1 MTGKSEVGAAQP
13 DIIVVGSGFGGAVL
27 ASRLVEAGSNVLL
40 LERGPWRD
48 TVAVRAAGID
58 ARKPLPRTG
67 GMLSVLRS
75 LRPPKGPRSG
85 IRLNKYGYLE
95 MWIGDG
101 IKVPCTSN
109 VGGGS
114 HIWAALLERAP
125 QGFWDDRAAGLGDET
140 LAPHYERV
148 ATELKG
154 VSLADPSSIPNH
166 ADHAWT
172 NEGCF
177 APLEAGEQPPMGI
190 LFPGPDGNLSA
201 VTDENGIVREP
212 LDVNRDNGMFG
223 SPGAS
228 KSTVDALFLLPALKN
243 GLVVRD
249 MHEARRISANTSG
262 GWTVE
267 AADLRSG
274 RSVTLDAPK
283 LAVCAG
289 TMNTNTLFLT
299 SRDTGGLSGL
309 PALGT
314 RLSANGDLIGKWPV
328 EARDATLGPPSFGR
342 VKIRG
347 HEDGGYVILARGE
360 PPPLP
365 RVLGKGARRKAGRS
379 VDLVAMSQ
387 DAADGRIWF
396 ENGRI
401 RFAFDLNGSASY
413 AAAMRAMDAVSEASG
428 RPVDYPKTEVFTAH
442 PAGGCRISDDRNEG
456 VVDGDGRV
464 HDHPG
469 LYVADASIFPQPVG
483 VPPSLSIAAWASHVA
498 ERIVRSN

>member
-1 MTGKSEVGAAQP
+1 MKP
-13 DIIVVGSGFGGAVL
+13 DIIVVGSGFGGAVV
-27 ASRLVEAGSNVLL
+27 ASRLVEAGRTVVL

-48 TVAVRAAGID
+48 TVAVRAAGIE

-85 IRLNKYGYLE
+85 LRLNKYGYLE

-114 HIWAALLERAP
+114 HIWAALVERAP
-125 QGFWDDRAAGLGDET
+125 KGFWDDRATGLSDET

-148 ATELKG
+148 AQELKG
-154 VSLADPSSIPNH
+154 VKPADASAIPNH
-166 ADHAWT
+166 ADHAWSK
-172 NEGCF
+172 EGCF
-177 APLEAGEQPPMGI
+177 APLEEGEQPLMGI

-201 VTDENGIVREP
+201 VTDASGIVREP

-243 GLVVRD
+243 GLIVRD
-249 MHEARRISANTSG
+249 MHEVRRVSGNGSG
-262 GWTVE
+262 GWTV
-267 AADLRSG
+267 AARDLLSG
-274 RSVTLDAPK
+274 RNVTLDAPK

-289 TMNTNTLFLT
+289 TMNTNALLLS
-299 SRDTGGLSGL
+299 SRDTGGLTGL

-328 EARDATLGPPSFGR
+328 EARDSTIGPPSFGR

-347 HEDGGYVILARGE
+347 HEDSAYVILARGE
-360 PPPLP
+360 PPPVP
-365 RVLGKGARRKAGRS
+365 RFLARGARRKAGQF
-379 VDLVAMSQ
+379 VDVVAMSQ
-387 DAADGRIWF
+387 DAADGRVWC

-401 RFAFDLNGSASY
+401 RFAFDLSGSSSY
-413 AAAMRAMDAVSEASG
+413 AAAMQAMDALAKASG
-428 RPVDYPKTEVFTAH
+428 RPVAYPKTEVFTAH

-456 VVDGDGRV
+456 VVDGGGQV

-469 LYVADASIFPQPVG
+469 LYIADASVFPQPVG
-483 VPPSLSIAAWASHVA
+483 VPPSLSIATWASHVA

>member
-1 MTGKSEVGAAQP
+1 MTGKPDVRAVQP
-13 DIIVVGSGFGGAVL
+13 DIIVVGSGFGGAVM
-27 ASRLVEAGSNVLL
+27 ASRLVEAGWKVVL

-48 TVAVRAAGID
+48 TVAVRAAGIE

-75 LRPPKGPRSG
+75 LRPPKGPRRG
-85 IRLNKYGYLE
+85 VRLNKYGYLE

-125 QGFWDDRAAGLGDET
+125 QGFWNDRATGLSDAT
-140 LAPHYERV
+140 LAPHYDRV
-148 ATELKG
+148 AQELKG
-154 VSLADPSSIPNH
+154 VEPPDASAIPNH
-166 ADHAWT
+166 ADHAWS

-177 APLEAGEQPPMGI
+177 APLEAGGQPLMGI
-190 LFPGPDGNLSA
+190 LFPDADGKLAA

-212 LDVNRDNGMFG
+212 LDVNRANGMFG

-228 KSTVDALFLLPALKN
+228 KSTVDALFLLPALRN
-243 GLVVRD
+243 GLIVRD
-249 MHEARRISANTSG
+249 MHEVRRVSAGNSG
-262 GWTVE
+262 GWIVE
-267 AADLRSG
+267 ARDLRSG
-274 RSVTLDAPK
+274 RNVTLDAPK

-289 TMNTNTLFLT
+289 TMNTNALLLG
-299 SRDTGGLSGL
+299 SRDTGGLTGL

-314 RLSANGDLIGKWPV
+314 RLSANGDLIGNWP
-328 EARDATLGPPSFGR
+328 AQSRDTTIGPPSFGR

-347 HEDGGYVILARGE
+347 HEDSAYVILAAGE

-365 RVLGKGARRKAGRS
+365 GFLGKGAKRKAGRF

-387 DAADGRIWF
+387 DAADGRIWSD
-396 ENGRI
+396 NGRI
-401 RFAFDLNGSASY
+401 RFAFDLEGSASY
-413 AAAMRAMDAVSEASG
+413 AAAMRAMDAVAEASG
-428 RPVDYPKTEVFTAH
+428 RPVQYPKNEVFTAH
-442 PAGGCRISDDRNEG
+442 PAGGCRISDNRAEG
-456 VVDGDGRV
+456 VVDGSGQV

-469 LYVADASIFPQPVG
+469 LYVADASVFPQPVG

-498 ERIVRSN
+498 ERMVRSN

>member
-1 MTGKSEVGAAQP
+1 MKP
-13 DIIVVGSGFGGAVL
+13 DVIVVGSGFGGAVL
-27 ASRLVEAGSNVLL
+27 ASRLVDAGMAVVL

-48 TVAVRAAGID
+48 TVAVRAAGIEE
-58 ARKPLPRTG
+58 RKPLPRTG

-75 LRPPKGPRSG
+75 LRPPKGPRKG

-125 QGFWDDRAAGLGDET
+125 QGFWDDRAAGLSDET

-148 ATELKG
+148 ARELKG
-154 VSLADPSSIPNH
+154 VEPPDASAMPNH
-166 ADHAWT
+166 ADEAWS

-177 APLEAGEQPPMGI
+177 APLEDGEQPLLGI
-190 LFPGPDGNLSA
+190 LFPGPDGDLSA

-212 LDVNRDNGMFG
+212 LDVNGDNGMFG

-243 GLVVRD
+243 GLTVRD
-249 MHEARRISANTSG
+249 MHEVHRISADQAD

-267 AADLRSG
+267 ARDLRGG
-274 RSVTLDAPK
+274 RNVTLAAPK

-289 TMNTNTLFLT
+289 TMNTNALLLS
-299 SRDTGGLSGL
+299 SRYTGGLTGL
-309 PALGT
+309 AALGKG
-314 RLSANGDLIGKWPV
+314 LGANGDLIGKWPV
-328 EARDATLGPPSFGR
+328 EERDTTIGPPSFGR

-347 HEDGGYVILARGE
+347 HEDSGYVILAGGE
-360 PPPLP
+360 PPPVP
-365 RVLGKGARRKAGRS
+365 RFLYNGARRKAGRF

-387 DAADGRIWF
+387 DAADGRVWCD
-396 ENGRI
+396 NGRI
-401 RFAFDLNGSASY
+401 RFAF
-413 AAAMRAMDAVSEASG
+413 
-428 RPVDYPKTEVFTAH
+428 
-442 PAGGCRISDDRNEG
+442 PAGGCRIADDPNEG
-456 VVDGDGRV
+456 VVDGGGQV
-464 HDHPG
+464 HEHPG
-469 LYVADASIFPQPVG
+469 LHIADASVFPQPVG

-498 ERIVRSN
+498 DRIVRSN

>member
-1 MTGKSEVGAAQP
+1 MTGKTDVGAVQP
-13 DIIVVGSGFGGAVL
+13 DIIVVGSGFGGAVM
-27 ASRLVEAGSNVLL
+27 ASRLVEAGRKVVL

-48 TVAVRAAGID
+48 TVAVRAAGIE

-75 LRPPKGPRSG
+75 LRPAKGPRRG
-85 IRLNKYGYLE
+85 LRLNKYGYLE
-95 MWIGDG
+95 MWTGDG

-125 QGFWDDRAAGLGDET
+125 QGFWNDRATGLSDAT
-140 LAPHYERV
+140 LAPHYDRV
-148 ATELKG
+148 ARELKG
-154 VSLADPSSIPNH
+154 VELADASAIPNH
-166 ADHAWT
+166 ADHAWAK
-172 NEGCF
+172 EGCF
-177 APLEAGEQPPMGI
+177 APLEEGEQPLMGI
-190 LFPGPDGNLSA
+190 LFPGPDGNLA
-201 VTDENGIVREP
+201 PVADENGIVREP
-212 LDVNRDNGMFG
+212 LDVNRANGMFG

-228 KSTVDALFLLPALKN
+228 KSTVDALFLLPALRN
-243 GLVVRD
+243 GLTVRD
-249 MHEARRISANTSG
+249 MHEARRISANNSG

-267 AADLRSG
+267 ARDLQSG
-274 RSVTLDAPK
+274 RNVTLDAPK

-289 TMNTNTLFLT
+289 TMNTNALLLN
-299 SRDTGGLSGL
+299 SRDSGGLSGL

-314 RLSANGDLIGKWPV
+314 RLSANGDLIGRWPV
-328 EARDATLGPPSFGR
+328 QARDTTIGPPSFGR

-347 HEDGGYVILARGE
+347 HEDGAYVILGAGE

-365 RVLGKGARRKAGRS
+365 RFLGKRAKTKAGRF

-387 DAADGRIWF
+387 DAADGRIWSD
-396 ENGRI
+396 NGRI
-401 RFAFDLNGSASY
+401 RFAFDLEGSASY

-428 RPVDYPKTEVFTAH
+428 RPVEYPKTEVFTAH
-442 PAGGCRISDDRNEG
+442 PAGGCRISDNRDEG
-456 VVDGDGRV
+456 VVDGSGQV

-469 LYVADASIFPQPVG
+469 LYVADASVFPQPVG
-483 VPPSLSIAAWASHVA
+483 VPPSLSIATWASHVA